1 MESMKES
8 LKCIK
13 MKTKYLKLEM
23 IERILN
29 YLDINGKLRIP
40 ANKIASSPNLYLFDK
55 PVMPFI
61 VSSIY
66 FIEDVLSIDIRSN
79 EDFYNRMNGTYSDTI
94 KISYKEEWYGLES
107 DLKYLLSIK
116 GLRSL
121 EGILY
126 THHHSI
132 STEYNTDYYKQKKI
146 I

>member
-1 MESMKES
+1 
-8 LKCIK
+8 
-13 MKTKYLKLEM
+13 MKTKDIKLHM

-40 ANKIASSPNLYLFDK
+40 ANERDWSPNLYLFHK

-61 VSSIY
+61 VRRIY
-66 FIEDVLSIDIRSN
+66 FTEDVLNIDIRSN

-94 KISYKEEWYGLES
+94 RISYKEECYGLES

-121 EGILY
+121 EGIMY
-126 THHHSI
+126 THHKNHS
-132 STEYNTDYYKQKKI
+132 KKCEI
-146 I
+146 LKHSLKFNN

>member
-1 MESMKES
+1 MKES

-13 MKTKYLKLEM
+13 MKTKDLKLEM

-61 VSSIY
+61 VRSIY
-66 FIEDVLSIDIRSN
+66 FTEDVLNIDIRSN
-79 EDFYNRMNGTYSDTI
+79 EDFYNTMNGTLSDTI
-94 KISYKEEWYGLES
+94 RISYKDECYGLKS
-107 DLKYLLSIK
+107 DLNYLLSIK

-126 THHHSI
+126 TNHIRYSKKAW
-132 STEYNTDYYKQKKI
+132 EYRR
-146 I
+146 